1 MPSQNEP
8 ESKPPAEK
16 PTAADHV
23 AGAHRRISS
32 LKERIGSQHPELE
45 EAIHDLEVAL
55 SLLTVKTAGV
65 L

>member
-8 ESKPPAEK
+8 ESKPATQ

-32 LKERIGSQHPELE
+32 LKEKLGEHPELE